1 MTPMDEADVLARF
14 NRRLAGIEADVK
26 DGSADELPRR
36 TIVTRP
42 IGWRSGPAGRRTV
55 LPVLVAIA
63 LLVVAIGVIRPLAA
77 GPIPSAGPVRSQ
89 PAIGASASP
98 SADLGQGPARLRIQ
112 GYEPQIA
119 EPGPSGITI
128 APGLMPT
135 LHFRVA
141 VTGENT
147 GTLTIPADT
156 SWRELDLTP
165 GSYEVDASVRTEIV
179 DVDNGRNIIGVPGGP
194 CVIRLDL
201 APGTT
206 TLLAVTDVYGQA
218 CEFGQ
223 RLVDAPTSWPSSSAP
238 SSPPPGSS
246 RQPKSL
252 ISKSRAID
260 LADEEA
266 PSGASYESI
275 SAGSFS
281 ALQVTPPWSS
291 LDRYLPPAH
300 QVWAAHFADS
310 MPSCSSPG
318 WCGETVVYLDDVSGA
333 FLLSVHL
340 PAAP

>member
-1 MTPMDEADVLARF
+1 MDEAGVLARF

-26 DGSADELPRR
+26 DGSANELPRR
-36 TIVTRP
+36 AIVTRP
-42 IGWRSGPAGRRTV
+42 IGWRSGPARRRTV
-55 LPVLVAIA
+55 LPLLVAIA

-77 GPIPSAGPVRSQ
+77 GPVPSAGPLPSQ
-89 PAIGASASP
+89 PAVGASASP
-98 SADLGQGPARLRIQ
+98 SADLGVGPARLRIQ
-112 GYEPQIA
+112 GYEMQVARPD
-119 EPGPSGITI
+119 PSGITI
-128 APGLMPT
+128 APAVTGT

-141 VTGENT
+141 VTSQDDAE
-147 GTLTIPADT
+147 TLTIAAVQ

-165 GSYEVDASVRTEIV
+165 GSYEVDASVRTEIL
-179 DVDNGRNIIGVPGGP
+179 DLDNGRNIIGVPGGP

-218 CEFGQ
+218 CGFSQ
-223 RLVDAPTSWPSSSAP
+223 RLVDAPTSWPPSSAP

-275 SAGSFS
+275 SAGPFS
-281 ALQVTPPWSS
+281 DLQVTPPWSG
-291 LDRYLPPAH
+291 LDRYFPPTH
-300 QVWAAHFADS
+300 MVWAAHFADAT
-310 MPSCSSPG
+310 PGCSSPG

-340 PAAP
+340 PAKP